1 MGNMFDTQAHAFMND
16 SIEFQS
22 TKKASM
28 NEMNLG
34 VLASAV
40 KHSVSLKNE
49 PFSPV
54 VGSQP
59 ISGVKPC
66 TDCNG
71 ENPCTDCAGGTQLPF
86 NQGMNQGITFG
97 EMDPNNPTAPVTK
110 DAWIDIN
117 IPNQGDPTVEQQKEL
132 EAEKRK
138 RILLIG
144 VLLLAL
150 LLIALFAVKMFKKS

>member
-1 MGNMFDTQAHAFMND
+1 MKPDTQTASFVLD
-16 SIEFQS
+16 SIELEQKQKALLKEKNLEQVAMDVQS
-22 TKKASM
+22 
-28 NEMNLG
+28 
-34 VLASAV
+34 
-40 KHSVSLKNE
+40 
-49 PFSPV
+49 V
-54 VGSQP
+54 VTNSTPASQP
-59 ISGVKPC
+59 IVGVAQISGVQPC

-71 ENPCTDCAGGTQLPF
+71 ANPCTDCAEP
-86 NQGMNQGITFG
+86 
-97 EMDPNNPTAPVTK
+97 PTLGPIDKPVTK

>member
-49 PFSPV
+49 TFSPIVGSQPV

-71 ENPCTDCAGGTQLPF
+71 ENPCTDCAEHATPVA
-86 NQGMNQGITFG
+86 I
-97 EMDPNNPTAPVTK
+97 DKPVTK